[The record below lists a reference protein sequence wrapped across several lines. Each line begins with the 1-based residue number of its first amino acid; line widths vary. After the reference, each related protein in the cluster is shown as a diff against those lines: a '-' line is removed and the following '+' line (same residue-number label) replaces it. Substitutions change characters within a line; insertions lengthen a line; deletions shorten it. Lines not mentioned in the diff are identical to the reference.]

1 MTRSLQEGRE
11 KRKEEKEGEEG
22 EDGQIRGKNSVVLR
36 CP

>member
-1 MTRSLQEGRE
+1 MTRSLQEGKE